1 MLLAAASAA
10 HCQYNTM
17 VDGYGGESGVLHRMD
32 CNKGGLP
39 MTGFDVGLMLLGAA
53 VLIGVGLLLRWSAK
67 RQQQVV

>member
-1 MLLAAASAA
+1 MLLAAASAGN
-10 HCQYNTM
+10 CQYNTI
-17 VDGYGGESGVLHRMD
+17 VDGYGGQEGILHKMN
-32 CNKGGLP
+32 CNGLP